1 VEGRSLQPEMITLG
15 GDRKIPA
22 GREADWSR
30 ELTRATVISAVRF
43 LLTLGAVQYAWSVSW
58 LDAVTGR

>member
-1 VEGRSLQPEMITLG
+1 MITLG
-15 GDRKIPA
+15 GDRKISA

-30 ELTRATVISAVRF
+30 ELTRATVISAVCF